1 MTEKQK
7 NNTLDT
13 TSNYKKLSIQISLNG
28 LSFCVVDTLDNTV
41 LLSKRKVF
49 DTELDPLELEKE
61 LVGMFKE
68 HNVTSESYTEVIATH
83 RNTLFCF
90 VPKPLFVE
98 EEAHNYLKYNTKVL
112 ATDLI
117 ANDEITNFDIVNVF
131 VPLVNINNYIYDLF
145 GDFTY
150 KHSSSIITSS
160 LLNANTNNEITCYV
174 YASEKQMDIVIIDKK
189 KLLLFNSFEY
199 LTTEDF
205 LYYLLFTCE
214 QLKLNNET
222 VLIRLFG
229 DIEEDGTIY
238 KNCYNHFKN
247 ICVYAPDNST
257 FQLGDYT
264 KKNIDFTVLN
274 AL

>member
-1 MTEKQK
+1 MTEKQI

-41 LLSKRKVF
+41 LVSKRKFF
-49 DTELDPLELEKE
+49 DTELNSLELEKE
-61 LVGMFKE
+61 LVTMFKE
-68 HNVTSESYTEVIATH
+68 HSITNESYAEIVATH

-90 VPKPLFVE
+90 VPKPLFAE

-112 ATDLI
+112 TTDLI
-117 ANDEITNFDIVNVF
+117 AQDEITNFDIVNVF
-131 VPLVNINNYIYDLF
+131 IPLVNINNYIFDTF
-145 GDFTY
+145 GDFTF

-160 LLNANTNNEITCYV
+160 LLNANTNNETTCYV
-174 YASEKQMDIVIIDKK
+174 YASEKQMDIVIIRKK

-214 QLKLNNET
+214 QLKLDNNT
-222 VLIRLFG
+222 VLLSLFG
-229 DIEEDGTIY
+229 DIEEDSIIY

-247 ICVYAPDNST
+247 VCIYAPDHST

-264 KKNIDFTVLN
+264 NKNIDFTVLN

>member
-7 NNTLDT
+7 NSTLDT

-41 LLSKRKVF
+41 LASERKIF
-49 DTELDPLELEKE
+49 DTELDSLELEKE
-61 LVGMFKE
+61 LVTMLKE
-68 HNVTSESYTEVIATH
+68 HNITTATYAEVIVTH

-90 VPKPLFVE
+90 VPKSLFVE

-117 ANDEITNFDIVNVF
+117 SQDEIANFDIVNVF
-131 VPLVNINNYIYDLF
+131 VPLININNYIYDLF
-145 GDFTY
+145 GNFIY

-160 LLNANTNNEITCYV
+160 LLNANTNNDITCYV
-174 YASEKQMDIVIIDKK
+174 YASERQMDIIIIDKK

-199 LTTEDF
+199 TTTEDF

-222 VLIRLFG
+222 VLLRLFG
-229 DIEEDGTIY
+229 DIEEDSIIY

-247 ICVYAPDNST
+247 ICVYAPDHST
-257 FQLGDYT
+257 FQLGDFT
-264 KKNIDFTVLN
+264 KKNIDFTALN

>member
-7 NNTLDT
+7 NSTLDT

-41 LLSKRKVF
+41 LASERKIF
-49 DTELDPLELEKE
+49 DTELDSLELEKE
-61 LVGMFKE
+61 LVTMLKE
-68 HNVTSESYTEVIATH
+68 HNITTATYAEVIVTH

-90 VPKPLFVE
+90 VPKSLFVE

-117 ANDEITNFDIVNVF
+117 SQDEIANFDIVNVF

-145 GDFTY
+145 GNFIY

-160 LLNANTNNEITCYV
+160 LLNANTNNDITCYV
-174 YASEKQMDIVIIDKK
+174 YASERQMDIIIIDKK

-199 LTTEDF
+199 TTTEDF
-205 LYYLLFTCE
+205 LYYLLFTSE

-222 VLIRLFG
+222 VLLRLFG
-229 DIEEDGTIY
+229 DIEEDSIIY

-247 ICVYAPDNST
+247 ICVYAPDHST
-257 FQLGDYT
+257 FQLGDFT
-264 KKNIDFTVLN
+264 KKNIDFTALN